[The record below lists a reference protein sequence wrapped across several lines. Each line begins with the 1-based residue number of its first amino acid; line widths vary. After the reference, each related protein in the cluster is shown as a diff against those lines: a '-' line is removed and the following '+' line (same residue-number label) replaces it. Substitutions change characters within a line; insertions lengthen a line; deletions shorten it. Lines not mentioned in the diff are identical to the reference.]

1 LKRILTILSLIF
13 LVASQSNA
21 QFFQSTNYKEG
32 SGLPSSESYLVYQ
45 DSKGFVWIATDN
57 GVVKFDGHEFVTYNI
72 TNGLTDNTV
81 FGFYEDFKGR
91 IWFRTYN
98 GALSYL
104 ENDSIRPYK
113 YNAELKSFMGQAI
126 LAKIEIDSG
135 ENLNFSTMYEAMAGK
150 IDARGNVTKTSLID
164 EARTPEY
171 DWKFLAY
178 VGDGRMLYA
187 NFPPRNIRT
196 LRIDGKKYDI
206 ELDDARNQ
214 NNWLIASTWW
224 KGKLYFSLYKNL
236 FEYDGKSI
244 KKVFTSE
251 KESFICLYVDHKDR
265 LWVGRYNSGVMI
277 FDDPSFTDPGSLSSL
292 EDISVS
298 SVMQDY
304 EDGTW
309 ISTLDQGVFYFPNLD
324 LEHYKLPDTKRVSA
338 VLFCRD
344 EVFLGNYGGD
354 VYSVSEKGKV
364 KLINP
369 GLGPVSLL
377 FEDNSHRLWIS
388 DGAGTHIHQ
397 GGVTVGADVGK
408 RGVVYKTLLQVGD
421 TIIGSH
427 SMGLDKLSPGGKT
440 YGRMTG
446 RRRPNAMVSLNNS
459 IYLGGLNGVD
469 RFSIHLTDDSTKIID
484 YRTATLV
491 DLDNRTIAMGTV
503 GHGLY
508 FYDTKDQRLSNLA
521 IADVT
526 SIYSMWTDW
535 PERRI
540 WVGTEKG
547 LFQLDFE
554 QDSINLKMKH
564 VAKADGLVA
573 TKINHVGRMGNNI
586 WAVSDL
592 GISSVPLTHFTERD
606 TVPKFYINRIMFE
619 NGSIMG
625 SADFIRTE
633 EKDMVLDVR
642 AITFKA
648 RPTVFRYRLNN
659 DEEWRMIPAGSI
671 FLADLKPNTYHIEVQ
686 ASLDNE
692 MWTKSL
698 TMQID
703 VIAQW
708 WDTWAFR
715 WSMIFVICALGYVAY
730 LLRINAIRRRQKYL
744 ELINHHQQKLIDSEI
759 RTQERERKRIASD
772 LHDGIG
778 TSLSSIKMQ
787 VADAMLDDEGDR
799 SARAKE
805 INDHLTDV
813 IDDIKRIVYDLHPP
827 GLERYGLQS
836 GLKNLVERI
845 NKSSDVKVIF
855 DYYGQREI
863 AQQVSVTI
871 FRILQELL
879 NNTLKHARASE
890 IRIHINEFDDEIN
903 IMYEDNGIGMIG
915 SRFTGLGLHSIESR
929 VRSLNGRMTWESN
942 HKGTFYNFDIPF

>member
-1 LKRILTILSLIF
+1 LKRIATILSFVI
-13 LVASQSNA
+13 LVYSHSNA
-21 QFFQSTNYKEG
+21 QYFQSTNYKEG
-32 SGLPSSESYLVYQ
+32 SGLPSSETYMVYQ

-72 TNGLTDNTV
+72 ATGLTDNTV
-81 FGFYEDFKGR
+81 FGFYEDHKGR

-104 ENDSIRPYK
+104 ENDSIKSYK
-113 YNAELKSFMGQAI
+113 YNAELKSFMKQAI
-126 LAKIEIDSG
+126 LAKIEVDSAD
-135 ENLNFSTMYEAMAGK
+135 NVNFSTMYEAVAGRV
-150 IDARGNVTKTSLID
+150 DAQGHVTKTSLNN
-164 EARTPEY
+164 ETRTEY

-178 VGDGRMLYA
+178 VGNSRMLYA

-196 LRIDGKKYDI
+196 LRIDGKEFPI
-206 ELDDARNQ
+206 ELDDSRNQ
-214 NNWLIASTWW
+214 NNWLIASVWW
-224 KGKLYFSLYKNL
+224 RGKLYFSLYKNL

-244 KKVFTSE
+244 KKVFFSE
-251 KESFICLYVDHKDR
+251 KESFICMYVDHQDR
-265 LWVGRYNSGVMI
+265 LWVGSYNSGVMI
-277 FDDPSFTDPGSLSSL
+277 FDDPSFTNPASLSSL
-292 EDISVS
+292 ENISIS

-309 ISTLDQGVFYFPNLD
+309 ISTLDQGVFYFPNLE
-324 LEHYKLPDTKRVSA
+324 LEHYKLPDTRRISA
-338 VLFCRD
+338 VLFCD
-344 EVFLGNYGGD
+344 DQVFLGNYGGD
-354 VYSVSEKGKV
+354 VYTVSDKGKV

-369 GLGPVSLL
+369 GVGPVSLL
-377 FEDNSHRLWIS
+377 FEDNSHHLWIS
-388 DGAGTHIHQ
+388 DGAGTHIYQ
-397 GGVTVGADVGK
+397 TGITVGADVDK
-408 RGVVYKTLLQVGD
+408 RGIVYKTLIQVGD

-427 SMGLDKLSPGGKT
+427 SMGLDKLSPKGKT
-440 YGRMTG
+440 YGRMMG
-446 RRRPNAMVSLNNS
+446 RRRPNVTVSLNNN

-484 YRTATLV
+484 YRTASLIN
-491 DLDNRTIAMGTV
+491 LDNRFIATGTV

-508 FYDTKDQRLSNLA
+508 FYDAKEQRLTHLP
-521 IADVT
+521 IPDVT
-526 SIYSMWTDW
+526 SIYSMSADW

-554 QDSINLKMKH
+554 KDSTDIRLKH
-564 VAKADGLVA
+564 FAKADGLMS
-573 TKINHVGRMGNNI
+573 TKINHVGRIGNNV
-586 WAVSDL
+586 WAISDL
-592 GISSVPLTHFTERD
+592 GISSVPLRHFTERD
-606 TVPKFYINRIMFE
+606 SVPKFYINRIMFQNE
-619 NGSIMG
+619 SIMG
-625 SADFIRTE
+625 NANSVKTE
-633 EKDMVLDVR
+633 EQDMVLDVR
-642 AITFKA
+642 AITFKG
-648 RPTVFRYRLNN
+648 RPTTFRYRLNAE
-659 DEEWRMIPAGSI
+659 DPWRMVSAGSI
-671 FLADLKPNTYHIEVQ
+671 FLTDMKPNTYHIEVQ
-686 ASLDNE
+686 ASLNSE
-692 MWTKSL
+692 TWTKSL
-698 TMQID
+698 TTQID
-703 VIAQW
+703 VRAQW

-715 WSMIFVICALGYVAY
+715 WSVIFLICVLGYVAY
-730 LLRINAIRRRQKYL
+730 LLRINAIRRKHRYL

-759 RTQERERKRIASD
+759 HTQERERKRIASD

-787 VADAMLDDEGDR
+787 VADAMLDDADR
-799 SARAKE
+799 NARGKE

-836 GLKNLVERI
+836 GLKNLIERI
-845 NKSSDVKVIF
+845 NKSADVNVIF

-863 AQQVSVTI
+863 IQPVSITI

-929 VRSLNGRMTWESN
+929 VRSLNGRMSWESN